1 MGTLRIFINE
11 LFNESFDTS
20 FIEKYKSYK
29 KKSLITFLFFQKKVS
44 KYFIKQYFK
53 VTH

>member
-1 MGTLRIFINE
+1 MGILRIFING

-29 KKSLITFLFFQKKVS
+29 KSSITFLFFQKKVS